1 MNVLLVSP
9 GHPDTF
15 WSFKHS
21 LRFLSRKACFPPLGL
36 LTVAAMLPREWQ
48 LKLID
53 FNVSRLHDRDIEWA
67 DYVMISAMLV
77 HAESAREVIARCHTA
92 GKPVIAGGPL
102 FTTSH
107 DQFPEVKHFVLGEAE
122 DLMPELVADMI
133 AGTVKPRYQSP
144 KRPDVTQTPPP
155 RWDLIRMKDYAV
167 MPLQFSRGCPFNCE
181 FCDIIVMN
189 GSVPRVK
196 TPQQMIAELNSLVA
210 AGWDSSIFIVDDN
223 FIGNKVKVKA
233 FLRELIAWRE
243 HYKGNITFFTEAS
256 LNLVDEPELL
266 QMMAQAGFTRLF
278 VGIETPE
285 EDSLLECAKVQ
296 NTKRNL
302 LTAIRTIQQAGIEVM
317 GGFIV
322 GFDADQPNIF
332 ERQFKFIQEAG
343 IAAAMV
349 GLLTALP
356 ETRLFKRLAAEGRIL
371 QQSSGNNLDG
381 VLNFVPKLDRELLT
395 NGYRALLKH
404 LYAPKVYYRRVLTFL
419 ETYRPQPRR
428 ASITCEDF
436 MAFLKSLWIMGVAAH
451 GRLEY
456 WKFLVKA
463 FKRNRAAFADAVR
476 LAIYGYHFRRVA
488 ATLGGQAVPSE
499 LDRQFT

>member
-1 MNVLLVSP
+1 
-9 GHPDTF
+9 
-15 WSFKHS
+15 
-21 LRFLSRKACFPPLGL
+21 
-36 LTVAAMLPREWQ
+36 
-48 LKLID
+48 
-53 FNVSRLHDRDIEWA
+53 
-67 DYVMISAMLV
+67 MISAMMV
-77 HAESAREVIARCHTA
+77 HADSARQVIARCNCL

-102 FTTSH
+102 FTT
-107 DQFPEVKHFVLGEAE
+107 DCEQFPEVGHLVLGEAE
-122 DLMPELVADMI
+122 DLMPELVADLI
-133 AGTVKPRYQSP
+133 AGTLKPRYQSP
-144 KRPDVTQTPPP
+144 TRPDVTQTPPP
-155 RWDLIRMKDYAV
+155 RWDLINMKDYAV
-167 MPLQFSRGCPFNCE
+167 MSLQSSRGCPFNCE

-189 GSVPRVK
+189 GRVPRVK
-196 TPQQMIAELNSLVA
+196 TPPQMIAELDSLVA

-233 FLRELIAWRE
+233 FLRELVTWRE
-243 HYKGNITFFTEAS
+243 RHKGNISFFTEAS

-266 QMMAQAGFTRLF
+266 SLLARAGFTKVF

-296 NTKRNL
+296 NTQRDL
-302 LTAIRTIQQAGIEVM
+302 VAAIRTIQQAGIEVM

-371 QQSSGNNLDG
+371 QHSSGNNLDG
-381 VLNFVPKLDRELLT
+381 VLNFVPKLDRDMLT
-395 NGYRALLKH
+395 SGYRALLKH
-404 LYAPKVYYRRVLTFL
+404 LYTPKIYYRRILTFL
-419 ETYRPQPRR
+419 KAYHPHGRRPGPSR
-428 ASITCEDF
+428 DDVL
-436 MAFLKSLWIMGVAAH
+436 AFLRSLWIMGVWTR
-451 GRLEY
+451 GRREY

-463 FKRNRAAFADAVR
+463 FVLRRDAFAEAVT

-488 ATLGGQAVPSE
+488 AKLGG
-499 LDRQFT
+499 